1 MKKIAII
8 GGGTRA
14 IYIADAC
21 KRLGVQSHCFS
32 LRQGLGDVIYHVDY
46 FHENDIFD
54 VERLI
59 LECKELNIDGVCAT
73 TEMTLIS
80 TAKIAEAL
88 HLNCNS
94 VQTAKEITNKYINRK
109 KTSRTKFLLSPKF
122 AEVSSIEELLSLD
135 LKYPII
141 LKPEALVGGKKGV
154 IVVKEKGELFEA
166 FEFTHNNLKM
176 NLNGKV
182 LVEEF
187 IQGGQEYSVES
198 LSYNRQHYIIQ
209 VTKKD
214 SDQGAHCAELGHH
227 QPASLS
233 PALRTKVDVAIRDGL
248 DAIGMEFGPCHSEIK
263 IINED
268 IYLIEFNA
276 RPGGDHISWPLVELS
291 TGYPYIEGVVKI
303 ALDEFVPI
311 DVSKLKKRY
320 SGIYYVTEQTK
331 YLKPI
336 FDICEHFPWCW
347 ERHFVSDHLGELTH
361 NDLEHTNYFIYS
373 SDDGNPVPALIDK
386 LNR

>member
-32 LRQGLGDVIYHVDY
+32 LRQGLGDVIKHVDF
-46 FHENDIFD
+46 FHEIDIFD
-54 VERLI
+54 IEKL
-59 LECKELNIDGVCAT
+59 LLKCKELSINGVCAT
-73 TEMTLIS
+73 TEMTLVS
-80 TAKIAEAL
+80 AAKIADAL

-94 VQTAKEITNKYINRK
+94 VQVAKDITNKYINRK
-109 KTSRTKFLLSPKF
+109 KTNQTRFLLSPKF
-122 AEVSSIEELLSLD
+122 AEVSCYEELLNLD
-135 LKYPII
+135 FRYPII
-141 LKPEALVGGKKGV
+141 LKPEALVGGKKG
-154 IVVKEKGELFEA
+154 IVVVKNKGELFEA
-166 FEFTHNNLKM
+166 FKFTHNNVKVK
-176 NLNGKV
+176 LNEKI

-198 LSYNRQHYIIQ
+198 LSYNKQHYIIQ
-209 VTKKD
+209 VTEKD
-214 SDQGAHCAELGHH
+214 SDQGTHCVELGHH
-227 QPASLS
+227 QPACLS
-233 PALRTKVDVAIRDGL
+233 PALRTKVEIAIRDGL

-263 IINED
+263 ILNED

-303 ALDEFVPI
+303 ALDEFEPI
-311 DVSKLKKRY
+311 DVSQLQKRF

-331 YLKPI
+331 YLKPV
-336 FDICEHFPWCW
+336 FDICEKFPWCW
-347 ERHFVSDHLGELTH
+347 EKHFVSDNLEELTH
-361 NDLEHTNYFIYS
+361 NDIEHTNYFIYS
-373 SDDGNPVPALIDK
+373 SDDGNPVPALINK
-386 LNR
+386 LK